1 MPSEDAQTLVAPAVS
16 PVGFNVIPEA
26 RVVVV
31 LPAHPAQNRKH
42 LCLRPSAA
50 RPLVSFT
57 VVASVGVP
65 LLLVMVEDVVRE
77 PALLL
82 LGVVVVAGQ
91 DWSRIDV
98 QSCKASSYVLS

>member
-1 MPSEDAQTLVAPAVS
+1 MPSEDAQTIVAPAVS

-31 LPAHPAQNRKH
+31 LPAQPAQNREL

-65 LLLVMVEDVVRE
+65 LLLVVVEDVIRE
-77 PALLL
+77 PPLLLLLLL
-82 LGVVVVAGQ
+82 LGVVVVEGE

-98 QSCKASSYVLS
+98 QSCKA